1 MFPCASPLAQ
11 VTNISVPW
19 TTRAITAS
27 EGSDFVAAN
36 GTVEFTPSSYGAQV
50 VSVVVNGDNTFEGN
64 ETFAV
69 DISPPA
75 KYADASASSS
85 VVTIVDDDPV
95 SGFPACSLCL
105 EQGALT
111 TLSKLHG
118 LQPCAPL
125 TPSCSLS
132 RVCRHILPP
141 FFSLAAACHALLP
154 PHSCRR
160 SPWHQ
165 TAALRV
171 TMALPQLF

>member
-105 EQGALT
+105 EQGAFT

-118 LQPCAPL
+118 LQPCVSL
-125 TPSCSLS
+125 TACCSLPVLKHPS
-132 RVCRHILPP
+132 S
-141 FFSLAAACHALLP
+141 SLAAAYHAPVL

-160 SPWHQ
+160 SPRHQ
-165 TAALRV
+165 PAVLRATTARRL
-171 TMALPQLF
+171 